1 MFTLH
6 RSQKRFLKHDTR
18 EETNVGK
25 FKQSQTAKN
34 LLISYA
40 FESQANNRYLF
51 FANKAQ
57 EEGYMQIAHIFK
69 DTAQQEFEHGLRFF
83 KFFNGGELEITA
95 TFLTGVIKSTH
106 DNLLASAAL
115 ENNVH
120 TNLYPRFARVA
131 REENIIRAAETWE
144 AIIVAEEHHEKC
156 FLALADN
163 LESGKLFQRE
173 EDVTWRCRN
182 CGYLHH
188 GPQPPDKC
196 PACVR
201 PSGHFE
207 LLCENW

>member
-1 MFTLH
+1 M
-6 RSQKRFLKHDTR
+6 
-18 EETNVGK
+18 GK
-25 FKQSQTAKN
+25 FKESQTAKN

-51 FANKAQ
+51 FSNKAQ
-57 EEGYMQIAHIFK
+57 DEEYIQIANIFK
-69 DTAQQEFEHGLRFF
+69 ETADQEFEHALRFF

-95 TFLTGVIKSTH
+95 TFLTGVIKTTY

-120 TNLYPRFARVA
+120 TNLYPRFAAIA
-131 REENIIRAAETWE
+131 REENFERAAETWD

-156 FLALADN
+156 FLALAEN
-163 LESGKLFQRE
+163 IKSGRIFKRDE
-173 EDVTWRCRN
+173 NVTWRCRN
-182 CGYLHH
+182 CGYLHE
-188 GPQPPDKC
+188 GPNAPDKC

-207 LLCENW
+207 LLSENW